1 MSTGTSEGLDLKD
14 SAVVSFFVSL
24 VLVTI
29 LAIVSGDGLLGE
41 VQFVVVGF
49 LLFFIVFWLMI
60 AWVFWGLK
68 EDLLIDME
76 KFYKDTKECPMCAE
90 TVKAKA
96 KICRFCKHKFK

>member
-1 MSTGTSEGLDLKD
+1 MIGNSDLKDRNDSRKILLSLTVLFIILILSIIFMFPQFLEILSTSTATGLGLKD

-29 LAIVSGDGLLGE
+29 LAMVSGDGLLGE

-60 AWVFWGLK
+60 AWVF
-68 EDLLIDME
+68 
-76 KFYKDTKECPMCAE
+76 
-90 TVKAKA
+90 
-96 KICRFCKHKFK
+96 

>member
-1 MSTGTSEGLDLKD
+1 MIGNSDLKDRNDSRKILLSLTVLFIILILSIIFMFPSFLEILSTGTSAGLGLKE

-60 AWVFWGLK
+60 AWIF
-68 EDLLIDME
+68 
-76 KFYKDTKECPMCAE
+76 
-90 TVKAKA
+90 
-96 KICRFCKHKFK
+96 